1 MFVIDVG
8 HEKIAMS
15 EAVKLGI
22 PVVGVVDTNN
32 SVEGV
37 DYVIPGNDDAIR
49 AISLYVEAAAN
60 AVETGRLNIARISP
74 DSEDEFVELDE
85 KGTTAPRK
93 PARAPAH
100 KKAAKK
106 VTVKKKAAGRRGEDD
121 AAEETADLGESD
133 APAADGR
140 ASHPGTTARPDACRG
155 TGHDYWIK

>member
-1 MFVIDVG
+1 MNGIPDAMFVVDVG
-8 HEKIAMS
+8 HEKIAVS

-32 SVEGV
+32 SVEGI

-49 AISLYVEAAAN
+49 AISLYVENMAN

-85 KGTTAPRK
+85 KGAATPRK
-93 PARAPAH
+93 AARAPAH
-100 KKAAKK
+100 KKVAKK

-121 AAEETADLGESD
+121 AAEEMTGLGESD
-133 APAADGR
+133 APAAEDDV
-140 ASHPGTTARPDACRG
+140 ASRDDSAA
-155 TGHDYWIK
+155 